1 MLNRWQ
7 QQQLQQLK
15 AEVLAEILLQQP
27 TTPLSI
33 QQINHASAK
42 HVASALL
49 VASCSPSI
57 RQSAHTCRSCDQACL
72 ASQAVAAPAPQQQQQ
87 LAAAAANGG
96 AAAQPSSSGSNA
108 AKKSSKRSV
117 NMTEKFYA
125 TRQDIYDC
133 FTVQVGQAVWDAC
146 EGMPLNVLQPMP
158 IAVQQQCLRKVQQS
172 MQCWHCQGSVAD
184 GHLRA
189 PCRVRKGDVTWFG
202 AQT

>member
-1 MLNRWQ
+1 M
-7 QQQLQQLK
+7 
-15 AEVLAEILLQQP
+15 QP
-27 TTPLSI
+27 IYQAIRTYVQELRSGVPGKPSSSSTSTTAAAA
-33 QQINHASAK
+33 ASGSSGSGA
-42 HVASALL
+42 A
-49 VASCSPSI
+49 
-57 RQSAHTCRSCDQACL
+57 
-72 ASQAVAAPAPQQQQQ
+72 AV
-87 LAAAAANGG
+87 AAAANGG